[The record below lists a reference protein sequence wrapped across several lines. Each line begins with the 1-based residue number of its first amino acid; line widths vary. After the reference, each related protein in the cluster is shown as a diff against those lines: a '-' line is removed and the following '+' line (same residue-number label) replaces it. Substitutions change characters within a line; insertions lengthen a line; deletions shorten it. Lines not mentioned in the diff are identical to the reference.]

1 MAVILLKP
9 DIIPPVIDI
18 DIIKILTD
26 LISKIGIILFER
38 IDWVSKS
45 IFNNKNNHAT
55 PVPIKELKKCAKKL
69 SSIIRLKTNGTI
81 IIDHQGNDS
90 LK

>member
-45 IFNNKNNHAT
+45 IFNIKNNNAT

>member
-45 IFNNKNNHAT
+45 IFNIKNKHAT

-81 IIDHQGNDS
+81 IIDHQGNIS